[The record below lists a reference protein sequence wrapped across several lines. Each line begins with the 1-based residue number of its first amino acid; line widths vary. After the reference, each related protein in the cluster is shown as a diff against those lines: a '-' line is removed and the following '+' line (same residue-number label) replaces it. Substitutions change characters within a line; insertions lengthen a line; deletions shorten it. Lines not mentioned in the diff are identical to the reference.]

1 MRRQLVRHDR
11 WDYHLHANEFNVSVD
26 QVERATALINSPALL
41 RWNSNKRYLLD
52 LAKRHVRVLPC
63 LVVRPGAEVPWR
75 DLELAGWRD
84 LVVKPLVGASAW
96 QLMEAELIEPELFFH
111 LVPEAADTFAQ
122 AILRH
127 AK

>member
-1 MRRQLVRHDR
+1 MEKRIALVTCSKYPNLTESDR
-11 WDYHLHANEFNVSVD
+11 VLATALAANGAKVSAIDWREHGDWSEFSVAVVRSTWDYHLHANEFNVSVD

-75 DLELAGWRD
+75 DLELAG
-84 LVVKPLVGASAW
+84 
-96 QLMEAELIEPELFFH
+96 
-111 LVPEAADTFAQ
+111 
-122 AILRH
+122 
-127 AK
+127 